1 MKLNIWGQKQKMIRT
16 SKSSLLLPHSFVH
29 GEKGSFCLLGPLRG
43 CTVAITYAWKQGMVF
58 RPLTGYTMAKGSY
71 SRIFVGIVFRPL
83 TGYTSCWVLA
93 WCSAGWDSLPSPYG
107 VYQQKHPKSNRK
119 TPSQPDVFY
128 KYNFIISYPPP
139 KRNPLKQIRITFL
152 VRIQPLSLAHSM
164 VKLRLRTK
172 ALPLL
177 PYFKRKASS

>member
-1 MKLNIWGQKQKMIRT
+1 MIPTRKF
-16 SKSSLLLPHSFVH
+16 SALMDSLPSPYGVYQLRPAFSSP
-29 GEKGSFCLLGPLRG
+29 CR
-43 CTVAITYAWKQGMVF
+43 
-58 RPLTGYTMAKGSY
+58 R
-71 SRIFVGIVFRPL
+71 IVFRPL
-83 TGYTSCWVLA
+83 TGYTRQVQA
-93 WCSAGWDSLPSPYG
+93 AIIAFRQDSLPSPYG

>member
-1 MKLNIWGQKQKMIRT
+1 
-16 SKSSLLLPHSFVH
+16 
-29 GEKGSFCLLGPLRG
+29 
-43 CTVAITYAWKQGMVF
+43 MVF

-83 TGYTSCWVLA
+83 TGYTVRGEHHANSQQEDSLPSPYGVYQLLPLT
-93 WCSAGWDSLPSPYG
+93 SAGIVLDSLPSPYG

>member
-1 MKLNIWGQKQKMIRT
+1 
-16 SKSSLLLPHSFVH
+16 
-29 GEKGSFCLLGPLRG
+29 
-43 CTVAITYAWKQGMVF
+43 MVF

-83 TGYTSCWVLA
+83 TGYTTNFDPVSLFDLPDSLPSPYGVYLVTGELLRRQA
-93 WCSAGWDSLPSPYG
+93 EDSLPSPYGVYRSSASSALTTVSDSLPSPYG

>member
-1 MKLNIWGQKQKMIRT
+1 
-16 SKSSLLLPHSFVH
+16 
-29 GEKGSFCLLGPLRG
+29 
-43 CTVAITYAWKQGMVF
+43 MVF

-83 TGYTSCWVLA
+83 TGYTTNFDPVSLFDLPDSLPSPYGVYLVTGELLRRQA
-93 WCSAGWDSLPSPYG
+93 EDSLPSPYG